1 MVNHV
6 SNYSPLFIILVLLV
20 KGQIEVQGDLCVKAL
35 NYCETQDDCKLKCI
49 APRKDGRIHPVFHVS
64 LLKAFVGDPTAV
76 EADPLP
82 IMGADAVTDDHKE
95 AAHTPFTI
103 LDSRYVTTESGLR
116 REVLVQWRGST
127 QQDAS
132 WEDWHEFSTHYN
144 LEDEV
149 VSEEQGDDTD
159 REKEATGQR
168 RSARAKYLPKH
179 WDDYQLE

>member
-1 MVNHV
+1 MFFN
-6 SNYSPLFIILVLLV
+6 
-20 KGQIEVQGDLCVKAL
+20 D
-35 NYCETQDDCKLKCI
+35 
-49 APRKDGRIHPVFHVS
+49 
-64 LLKAFVGDPTAV
+64 TA
-76 EADPLP
+76 
-82 IMGADAVTDDHKE
+82 
-95 AAHTPFTI
+95 
-103 LDSRYVTTESGLR
+103 TTESGLR

-132 WEDWHEFSTHYN
+132 WEDWHEFSTRYN